1 MNHCVT
7 SVPAVAGVALCLI
20 ASALAVG
27 AAANDAT
34 PALRYRAYAPEITRA
49 AIPPTPTPVPLPVP
63 YNGPVESLHLA
74 PARLDAAW
82 PVEVRD
88 TYFAGGREFFED
100 PSAPQRIA
108 WYSRFGQPGYAGA
121 NSIFAGHIDYVGFG
135 KGPFG
140 YLTSAS
146 SGDALYLTMDN
157 GSSYTYTVKS
167 VAVVALQDL
176 DMDAVVFPALAAG
189 VERVTL
195 ISCGGAFVPYA
206 GGGGEYTSRVILVAE
221 RYVN

>member
-1 MNHCVT
+1 MLRTGTLLALAGLGAVVT
-7 SVPAVAGVALCLI
+7 ASVLAAGVAADTSPGELK
-20 ASALAVG
+20 
-27 AAANDAT
+27 
-34 PALRYRAYAPEITRA
+34 YRAYAPQVTRA
-49 AIPPTPTPVPLPVP
+49 EIPPTPTPVPLPVP
-63 YNGPVESLHLA
+63 YNGPVASLHLGS
-74 PARLDAAW
+74 ARLDAAW

-100 PSAPQRIA
+100 PSAPQKIA
-108 WYSRFGQPGYAGA
+108 WYSRFGQPGFTGA

-140 YLTSAS
+140 YLTDASA
-146 SGDALYLTMDN
+146 GDALYITMDN
-157 GSSYTYTVKS
+157 GAGYAYTVKS
-167 VAVVALQDL
+167 VAVVSLHDL
-176 DMDAVVFPALAAG
+176 DMDAVVFPALAGG

-195 ISCGGAFVPYA
+195 ISCGGTFVPYA

>member
-1 MNHCVT
+1 MIRRL
-7 SVPAVAGVALCLI
+7 PLAAVGVALCV
-20 ASALAVG
+20 ASGALVAG
-27 AAANDAT
+27 AAVNSAQPD
-34 PALRYRAYAPEITRA
+34 LKYRAYAPEITRA
-49 AIPPTPTPVPLPVP
+49 EVPPTPTPVPLPVP
-63 YNGPVESLHLA
+63 YNGPVASLHLA
-74 PARLDAAW
+74 TAKLDAAW

-88 TYFAGGREFFED
+88 TYFAGEREFFED
-100 PSAPQRIA
+100 PSAPQKIA
-108 WYSRFGQPGYAGA
+108 WYSRFGQPGYIGA

-146 SGDALYLTMDN
+146 AGDALYLTMDN
-157 GSSYTYTVKS
+157 GTTYTYTVKS
-167 VAVVALQDL
+167 VAVVSLQSL
-176 DMDAVVFPALAAG
+176 DMDAVVFPALTAG

-195 ISCGGAFVPYA
+195 ISCGGTFVRYA

>member
-1 MNHCVT
+1 MIHRL
-7 SVPAVAGVALCLI
+7 PLAAVGVALCVVS
-20 ASALAVG
+20 SALVAG
-27 AAANDAT
+27 AAANSAQPD
-34 PALRYRAYAPEITRA
+34 LKYRAYAPEVTRA
-49 AIPPTPTPVPLPVP
+49 EVPPTPTPVPLPVP
-63 YNGPVESLHLA
+63 YNGPVASLHLA
-74 PARLDAAW
+74 AAKLDAAW

-100 PSAPQRIA
+100 PSAPQKIA
-108 WYSRFGQPGYAGA
+108 WYSRFGQPGYIGT
-121 NSIFAGHIDYVGFG
+121 NTIFAGHIDYVGFG

-146 SGDALYLTMDN
+146 AGDALYLTMDN
-157 GSSYTYTVKS
+157 GTTYTYTVKS
-167 VAVVALQDL
+167 VAVVSLQNL

-195 ISCGGAFVPYA
+195 ISCGGTFVPYP

>member
-1 MNHCVT
+1 VT
-7 SVPAVAGVALCLI
+7 HRLPLTAVGVALCVVSGAMV
-20 ASALAVG
+20 AS
-27 AAANDAT
+27 AAANDAQ
-34 PALRYRAYAPEITRA
+34 PELKYRAYAPDITRA
-49 AIPPTPTPVPLPVP
+49 EVPPTPTPAPLPVP

-74 PARLDAAW
+74 AARLDAGW

-108 WYSRFGQPGYAGA
+108 WYSRFGQPGYIGS

-146 SGDALYLTMDN
+146 AGDALYLTMDN
-157 GSSYTYTVKS
+157 ETAYTYTVKS
-167 VAVVALQDL
+167 IATVALANL
-176 DMDAVVFPALAAG
+176 DMDAVVFPALAPG

-195 ISCGGAFVPYA
+195 ISCGGTFVPYA

>member
-1 MNHCVT
+1 MTYRLPLTV
-7 SVPAVAGVALCLI
+7 VGVALCLV
-20 ASALAVG
+20 SGALVAG
-27 AAANDAT
+27 AAANDAQ
-34 PALRYRAYAPEITRA
+34 PELKYRAYAPEVTRA
-49 AIPPTPTPVPLPVP
+49 EVPPTPTPVPLPVP
-63 YNGPVESLHLA
+63 YNGPVASLHLA
-74 PARLDAAW
+74 AAKLDAAW

-108 WYSRFGQPGYAGA
+108 WYSRFGQPGYTGT

-146 SGDALYLTMDN
+146 AGDALYLTMDN
-157 GSSYTYTVKS
+157 GATYTYTVKS
-167 VAVVALQDL
+167 VAVVGLQNL

-195 ISCGGAFVPYA
+195 ISCGGTFVPYA

>member
-1 MNHCVT
+1 MT
-7 SVPAVAGVALCLI
+7 RWLPLTAVGVALSLV
-20 ASALAVG
+20 SAALVAG
-27 AAANDAT
+27 AAANDAQ
-34 PALRYRAYAPEITRA
+34 PEFKYRAYAPEITREEVPA
-49 AIPPTPTPVPLPVP
+49 TPTPVPLPVP
-63 YNGPVESLHLA
+63 YNGPVAALHLA
-74 PARLDAAW
+74 AAKLDAAW

-100 PSAPQRIA
+100 PSAPQKIA
-108 WYSRFGQPGYAGA
+108 WYSRFGQPGYMGA
-121 NSIFAGHIDYVGFG
+121 NSIFAAHIDYVGFG

-146 SGDALYLTMDN
+146 VGDALYLTMDN
-157 GSSYTYTVKS
+157 GTSYTYTVRS
-167 VAVVALQDL
+167 VAVVGLQDL
-176 DMDAVVFPALAAG
+176 DMDATVFPVLAAG

-195 ISCGGAFVPYA
+195 ISCGGTFVPYP